1 MLSTPSVSIFYPVFW
16 ILVSPWELGEG
27 SGETCLMSVFS
38 LWALISGTLVMMRLY
53 HMSLCCL
60 SSLVCL
66 HLSTCKAELN
76 SLEVLKK
83 TPVSWNGVCC
93 VFRESCASL
102 GSVIPL
108 LAALFPFCVF
118 ACSLLFPPTHVFLLC
133 HVLLFQ
139 SLVSA
144 FSQGRQEAP
153 VLELSAGLP
162 LPCVGSDPLLPESS
176 IAIFVGHG
184 WGGGRDWQQ

>member
-16 ILVSPWELGEG
+16 ILVSPLELGEG

-38 LWALISGTLVMMRLY
+38 LWALISGTLVVMRLY

-83 TPVSWNGVCC
+83 TPVS
-93 VFRESCASL
+93 
-102 GSVIPL
+102 
-108 LAALFPFCVF
+108 
-118 ACSLLFPPTHVFLLC
+118 
-133 HVLLFQ
+133 
-139 SLVSA
+139 
-144 FSQGRQEAP
+144 
-153 VLELSAGLP
+153 
-162 LPCVGSDPLLPESS
+162 
-176 IAIFVGHG
+176 
-184 WGGGRDWQQ
+184 